1 MFRYLEHAKFKNIFR
16 SMFVWNKPAAEG
28 VRSHV
33 ESGRAVWNS
42 PRSGFVQPGIP
53 PDRQRHCCC
62 RCVNSTLA
70 DEDAPSHR
78 LIAYFGLVNAI
89 WSKNMGN
96 VKSIEKAVES
106 LPPSEL
112 AEFRRWFADFDAN
125 AWDEQ
130 IEQDAAAGKLD
141 ALAAEALA
149 DYRAG
154 SVREL

>member
-1 MFRYLEHAKFKNIFR
+1 
-16 SMFVWNKPAAEG
+16 
-28 VRSHV
+28 
-33 ESGRAVWNS
+33 
-42 PRSGFVQPGIP
+42 
-53 PDRQRHCCC
+53 
-62 RCVNSTLA
+62 
-70 DEDAPSHR
+70 
-78 LIAYFGLVNAI
+78 
-89 WSKNMGN
+89 MGN

-112 AEFRRWFADFDAN
+112 AEFRRWFGEFDAN